1 MLRLLATRRWLT
13 WLLMATV
20 WAALCVFAGRW
31 QWHRWQDKSEIQH
44 RIDTN
49 YGARPVPFSAVLAV
63 GAEPTKDDEWKQ
75 VRGTGHYV
83 GDTLMVRN
91 RPGPGGDFGYE
102 AVAVFSVD
110 GMNVVVDRGWVANG
124 ANAATPSTVPR
135 SPEGTITLTGWVRP
149 SEKSLGRPPVRG
161 QLSSIST
168 ADATTATGLKL
179 AAGYVRMKDEKSAA
193 GAVPPRPQAQDKPS
207 QGMAA
212 GINLSY
218 AFQWWLGAIAG
229 YAFVVLRARREYLDS
244 LAADGGDVD
253 AAPNRSPREKK
264 RRQRIWDEED
274 E

>member
-13 WLLMATV
+13 WLLIATV
-20 WAALCVFAGRW
+20 WATLCLFAGRW
-31 QWHRWQDKSEIQH
+31 QWHRWQDKSQIQS
-44 RIDTN
+44 RIDSN
-49 YGARPVPFSAVLAV
+49 YDADPVRFSDVLSTT
-63 GAEPTKDDEWKQ
+63 AEPTKENEWKQ

-102 AVAVFSVD
+102 TVAVFSVD
-110 GMNVVVDRGWVANG
+110 GMNVLVDRGWVANG
-124 ANAATPSTVPR
+124 ADAATPSTIPP
-135 SPEGTITLTGWVRP
+135 SPKGEITLTGWVRP

-168 ADATTATGLKL
+168 ADAVKATGLKL
-179 AAGYVRMKDEKSAA
+179 AAGYVRMKDEKSAS

-218 AFQWWLGAIAG
+218 AIQWWLGAIAG
-229 YAFVVLRARREYLDS
+229 YAFVLLRARREHLDR
-244 LAADGGDVD
+244 LAGSGGGATV
-253 AAPNRSPREKK
+253 AAGRSPREKK
-264 RRQRIWDEED
+264 RRQYIWDDED